1 MTTRQAFARP
11 AHQLFSLALS
21 ALFTLVIFS
30 SVNELAAR
38 PAQDAQDAQD
48 AQLARMAAPAASQNQ
63 S

>member
-11 AHQLFSLALS
+11 AHRLFSLALS

-38 PAQDAQDAQD
+38 PAQDAHD